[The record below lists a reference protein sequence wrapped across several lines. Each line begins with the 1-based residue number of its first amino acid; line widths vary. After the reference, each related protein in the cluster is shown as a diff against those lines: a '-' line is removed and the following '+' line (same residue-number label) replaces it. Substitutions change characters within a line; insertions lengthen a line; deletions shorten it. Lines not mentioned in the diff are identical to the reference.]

1 MNRRLNMR
9 LAESVQYK
17 LNQMEQMRAFISSFR
32 VIDGMNGVLN
42 HINPNDREEW
52 VMFLDEEIVS
62 LREELRDTREG
73 NFWIRGP
80 ISEIKVAND

>member
-1 MNRRLNMR
+1 MR

-17 LNQMEQMRAFISSFR
+17 LNQMEQVRAFISSFR

-52 VMFLDEEIVS
+52 VAFLDEEIVS
-62 LREELRDTREG
+62 LRKELRDTEEG
-73 NFWIRGP
+73 NFWVNGP
-80 ISEIKVAND
+80 ISDLRVASENNWL

>member
-1 MNRRLNMR
+1 MR

-42 HINPNDREEW
+42 HINPSDREEW
-52 VMFLDEEIVS
+52 IASLDEEIVS
-62 LREELRDTREG
+62 LRNELRDTKEG
-73 NFWIRGP
+73 DFWVNGP
-80 ISEIKVAND
+80 ISELKVASENNWL

>member
-1 MNRRLNMR
+1 MR

-17 LNQMEQMRAFISSFR
+17 LDQMEQMRAFISSFR

-52 VMFLDEEIVS
+52 IASLAEEIVS
-62 LREELRDTREG
+62 LRKELRDTREG
-73 NFWIRGP
+73 DFWVNGP
-80 ISEIKVAND
+80 ISELKIASENNWL

>member
-1 MNRRLNMR
+1 MR

-42 HINPNDREEW
+42 HINPDDREEW
-52 VMFLDEEIVS
+52 IMFLDEEIVS
-62 LREELRDTREG
+62 LRKELRDTKEG
-73 NFWIRGP
+73 DFWVNGP
-80 ISEIKVAND
+80 ISELQPTEERSQ

>member
-1 MNRRLNMR
+1 MR

-52 VMFLDEEIVS
+52 VALLDEEIVS
-62 LREELRDTREG
+62 LRKELRDTKEG
-73 NFWIRGP
+73 NFWVNGP
-80 ISEIKVAND
+80 ISDLRVASENNWL